1 MKYLLCLAG
10 FAAVAAKDLP
20 GLLKSKKRRELAIY
34 AAIFLL
40 VMAFALMVVANGNMT
55 STIKTMQSFY
65 RDILHLSFKK
75 A

>member
-10 FAAVAAKDLP
+10 FAVVAAKDLP
-20 GLLKSKKRRELAIY
+20 NLFKSKKPRELAIY

-40 VMAFALMVVANGNMT
+40 VLVFAFLVLGNGNMT
-55 STIKTMQSFY
+55 STIQIIQSFY